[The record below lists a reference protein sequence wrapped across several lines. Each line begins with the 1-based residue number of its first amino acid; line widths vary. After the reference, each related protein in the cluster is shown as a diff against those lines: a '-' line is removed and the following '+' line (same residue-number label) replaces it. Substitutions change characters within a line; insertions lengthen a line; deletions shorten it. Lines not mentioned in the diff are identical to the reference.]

1 MIVVSGINGQTINF
15 DKVYVKS
22 NGIRADISISVPTGR
37 LFERTFRF
45 ATRSSDT
52 RLSDQNEVKTL
63 VFTKSLS
70 DAVGYTDI
78 SLKYKKE
85 NLISSDGG
93 VNTYK
98 LGTIEIPHTIEQFEG
113 KNIFLF
119 GMELRLPANSG
130 PSRIAPLAPMIAS
143 SFLDIKVSNT
153 IQNEENIIFQS
164 SFEGPTSFFAT
175 AQETTPKKTE
185 SPAAFSDLFP
195 SIVNNNINFL
205 FFLDKRRV
213 LQKNTTLFSLLSKT
227 AQERALAGTRLKKQV
242 LVKTGLDLEKFKAAE
257 FLSEEFS
264 LKTTSAPILGLEENI
279 VCFYGQDK
287 IKEYTKNLE
296 YKYKTNLLFIN
307 GIYPIVERLINNIKE
322 IKSFESFMR
331 GVFAKTALYDTKNET
346 FKNDTAIAIV
356 KEDLKKDL
364 GVDDTEYFISLLSEV
379 IDMVGAFDSPD
390 AQEQISIAKEQF
402 YKLINLNLKVNK
414 NSFNLFF
421 SFFNNLFSFLQ
432 NLFINVGFVLPNSF
446 SGQGKSRQNSNPE
459 KTIITVIH
467 NFDYKFIP
475 EQNSLRYSY
484 LPAKTTDV
492 DFPSYPRDEFN
503 ALINQNINK
512 YFLNNPT
519 ANQALRAKE
528 LQERVEVLPEVGNHL
543 PIMGVKNKNNLI
555 FNNFRPNFFS
565 EIGEIEDARLYYLLA
580 INILKNKLINVKI
593 EKINKLDKESIKL
606 KTKLFN
612 AITDVY
618 NLISFMPFPFSI
630 NISDDFRRENADSIL
645 QTAISNNELRPTEE
659 EITEIIEAIYNINEN
674 VSNLNDLNSTIQNNL
689 EILILFLDYIENIIE
704 NPHSYNRNLVDSR
717 LRTPE
722 IFTRAIRK
730 KSGESVESS
739 PGSPITKIDLPY
751 PIYALYESLQS
762 QATPDQGRLTF
773 YWAGGQQLLQSPINS
788 SFIRFNFAN
797 IKEVQALTG
806 FSLLDGGEINLKEPI
821 FQKISQFS
829 NEQQLLFCRISNYNI
844 GDEENLWYLNNN
856 NILYLPSETEYFFIK
871 SDE

>member
-1 MIVVSGINGQTINF
+1 
-15 DKVYVKS
+15 
-22 NGIRADISISVPTGR
+22 
-37 LFERTFRF
+37 
-45 ATRSSDT
+45 
-52 RLSDQNEVKTL
+52 
-63 VFTKSLS
+63 
-70 DAVGYTDI
+70 
-78 SLKYKKE
+78 
-85 NLISSDGG
+85 
-93 VNTYK
+93 
-98 LGTIEIPHTIEQFEG
+98 
-113 KNIFLF
+113 
-119 GMELRLPANSG
+119 
-130 PSRIAPLAPMIAS
+130 
-143 SFLDIKVSNT
+143 
-153 IQNEENIIFQS
+153 
-164 SFEGPTSFFAT
+164 
-175 AQETTPKKTE
+175 
-185 SPAAFSDLFP
+185 
-195 SIVNNNINFL
+195 
-205 FFLDKRRV
+205 
-213 LQKNTTLFSLLSKT
+213 
-227 AQERALAGTRLKKQV
+227 
-242 LVKTGLDLEKFKAAE
+242 
-257 FLSEEFS
+257 
-264 LKTTSAPILGLEENI
+264 
-279 VCFYGQDK
+279 
-287 IKEYTKNLE
+287 
-296 YKYKTNLLFIN
+296 
-307 GIYPIVERLINNIKE
+307 
-322 IKSFESFMR
+322 
-331 GVFAKTALYDTKNET
+331 
-346 FKNDTAIAIV
+346 
-356 KEDLKKDL
+356 
-364 GVDDTEYFISLLSEV
+364 
-379 IDMVGAFDSPD
+379 
-390 AQEQISIAKEQF
+390 
-402 YKLINLNLKVNK
+402 
-414 NSFNLFF
+414 
-421 SFFNNLFSFLQ
+421 
-432 NLFINVGFVLPNSF
+432 
-446 SGQGKSRQNSNPE
+446 
-459 KTIITVIH
+459 
-467 NFDYKFIP
+467 
-475 EQNSLRYSY
+475 

-528 LQERVEVLPEVGNHL
+528 LQERVVVLPEAGNHL
-543 PIMGVKNKNNLI
+543 SIMGVKNKNNLI

-593 EKINKLDKESIKL
+593 EKINKLDKESTKL

-689 EILILFLDYIENIIE
+689 EILILFLDYIENIIQ
-704 NPHSYNRNLVDSR
+704 NPHSYNRKLVDPR

-722 IFTRAIRK
+722 AFTRAIRK
-730 KSGESVESS
+730 KTGESVES
-739 PGSPITKIDLPY
+739 GFGFPITKIDLPY

-806 FSLLDGGEINLKEPI
+806 FSLLDDGEINLKEPI

-829 NEQQLLFCRISNYNI
+829 KEQQLLFCRISNYNI